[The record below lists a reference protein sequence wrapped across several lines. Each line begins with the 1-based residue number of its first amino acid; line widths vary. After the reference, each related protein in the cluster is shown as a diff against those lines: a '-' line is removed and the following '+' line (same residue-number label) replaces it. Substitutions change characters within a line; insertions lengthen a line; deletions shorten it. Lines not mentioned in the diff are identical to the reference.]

1 MNFYDYL
8 LQCIP
13 INTSLLCGHRWVW
26 EEGIQFLEDVEKLQF
41 VVACPL
47 RVLQSSLHVDC

>member
-1 MNFYDYL
+1 MDFYDYP